1 MYNGKVI
8 KKKLNGLSLS
18 MIMMKFHTSRSLR
31 SKSSVCRE
39 EESVCAEG
47 RICVLRRKAVSSRQ
61 GSGDEEMV
69 LTQLYR
75 QRVTVRHC
83 LWIASLPP
91 NKKSTHRKW
100 GRSVSL
106 RHVMRGS
113 MPRSGVT
120 ENCDVH
126 NHQPCS
132 ASSLHKTDR
141 SETLRPHFL

>member
-1 MYNGKVI
+1 MERPKFKHENEEVLSTPFAVYAFIYLQRMY
-8 KKKLNGLSLS
+8 L
-18 MIMMKFHTSRSLR
+18 
-31 SKSSVCRE
+31 SVCKGENSIYTER
-39 EESVCAEG
+39 
-47 RICVLRRKAVSSRQ
+47 RICVPKRKAVSSRQ
-61 GSGDEEMV
+61 GSGDKEMV
-69 LTQLYR
+69 LTLLYR

-91 NKKSTHRKW
+91 NKKFTHRKW

-106 RHVMRGS
+106 RHVTRGS